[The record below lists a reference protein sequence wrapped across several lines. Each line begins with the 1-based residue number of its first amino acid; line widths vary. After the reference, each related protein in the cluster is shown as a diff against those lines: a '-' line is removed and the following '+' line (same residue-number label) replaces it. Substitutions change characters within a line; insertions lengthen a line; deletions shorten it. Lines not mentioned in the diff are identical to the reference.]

1 LLVVGCGG
9 SSGGGNA
16 PRPSDRHTLSA
27 YVGRIEPLRHGVN
40 KLLDGADPILGGYR
54 EGRLSAP
61 ATQRGLRRIEHR
73 FAHYEAGV
81 GAVQPVPPDLIAAQ
95 RAYAHTYVL
104 EDAYLRALIAA
115 VPGRRWNRLPQF
127 EARQRRVLV
136 AWRNALALEAARVEV
151 PLPDDI
157 QIAGSGEITPSP
169 LGES

>member
-9 SSGGGNA
+9 SSGGGSA
-16 PRPSDRHTLSA
+16 PRPSDRQALSA
-27 YVGRIEPLRHGVN
+27 YVGRIELVRHGVN

-61 ATQRGLRRIEHR
+61 AAQRGLRRIEHR

-81 GAVQPVPPDLIAAQ
+81 AAVRPIPPDLVAAQ

-104 EDAYLRALIAA
+104 ADAYLRALIAA

-127 EARQRRVLV
+127 EARQRRVIV

-151 PLPDDI
+151 PLPNDI
-157 QIAGSGEITPSP
+157 QIAGSGDITPSP